1 MRCDRNRQGGGV
13 AIYVKD
19 TISYK
24 IRDDLPIGDF
34 EIVCIEVQ
42 LRCSSPFIVLAWYRP
57 PNYNKLRLI
66 ELEQILQILDS
77 ENMEIILLGDTNCDE
92 LCTDTKNNITKLLES
107 IYCNYQFK
115 QTIKMSTRVTN
126 KTSTLIDHSAA
137 NRPSRIVKSDILITG
152 FSDHDMVFGMRKIS
166 GNRNKA
172 PKIIRSRNLK
182 HYNKE
187 AFRKDLANAD
197 WESIMEVSD
206 VNIMYA
212 EWEKLFIN
220 ILDKHAP
227 IRQRKVRNKYS
238 PHINAELKRKM
249 FLRDFY
255 KKKHRSSG
263 NPNDWL
269 EYKKLRNIVNIEH
282 ANAKKD
288 YFAHKL
294 SQTNHDIKETWK
306 ILNSALGRRSKT
318 TTIQRLRVNGTNLTE
333 PDKIS
338 EQFNKN
344 FCNIASDI
352 LKESEEF
359 DSSDI
364 SFESYITKLPKTTS
378 SFRFKRI
385 SPADVLHHVGKLKSS
400 RSGAIPTRFLKDG
413 INQVA
418 NSLSF
423 LYYRSTE
430 EGTFPSNLRIASV
443 CPIYKGEGHKDNPNN
458 YRPISILH
466 LIARV
471 FEKIIH
477 IQLFRYLESTI
488 FKYQSGFGPKHSTE
502 SSVINS
508 TKRWLLN
515 IDQGNY
521 NIAVF
526 VDLKKAFN
534 TVNHEILLNKL
545 RYYGIDNTEL
555 KWFSS
560 YLTDRKQYTVVDG
573 AMSSESNINHGVP
586 QGS

>member
-1 MRCDRNRQGGGV
+1 ML
-13 AIYVKD
+13 
-19 TISYK
+19 TH
-24 IRDDLPIGDF
+24 
-34 EIVCIEVQ
+34 
-42 LRCSSPFIVLAWYRP
+42 
-57 PNYNKLRLI
+57 
-66 ELEQILQILDS
+66 
-77 ENMEIILLGDTNCDE
+77 
-92 LCTDTKNNITKLLES
+92 
-107 IYCNYQFK
+107 
-115 QTIKMSTRVTN
+115 VTN
-126 KTSTLIDHSAA
+126 KTSTLIDHFATNSL
-137 NRPSRIVKSDILITG
+137 SRIVKSGILIIG

-166 GNRNKA
+166 GNRNKV

-182 HYNKE
+182 HYDKE

-220 ILDKHAP
+220 ILGKHAP
-227 IRQRKVRNKYS
+227 IRQHKVRNKYS

-263 NPNDWL
+263 NLNDWL
-269 EYKKLRNIVNIEH
+269 EYKKLRNMVNIEH
-282 ANAKKD
+282 ASAKKD

-294 SQTNHDIKETWK
+294 SQTKHDIKETWK

-318 TTIQRLRVNGTNLTE
+318 TTIQRLRVNGTDLAE

-338 EQFNKN
+338 EQFNKY

-364 SFESYITKLPKTTS
+364 SFESYITKLPKTTC

-413 INQVA
+413 INEVA

-423 LYYRSTE
+423 LFDRSVE
-430 EGTFPSNLRIASV
+430 ESSFPSNLKIASV
-443 CPIYKGEGHKDNPNN
+443 CPIYKGEGHKDNQSN
-458 YRPISILH
+458 YRPISILPI
-466 LIARV
+466 IARV
-471 FEKIIH
+471 FEKLIH

-488 FKYQSGFGPKHSTE
+488 FKYQSGFRPKHSSE
-502 SSVINS
+502 SSVLNS
-508 TKRWLLN
+508 TNRWLLN

-526 VDLKKAFN
+526 VDLKKAFD
-534 TVNHEILLNKL
+534 TVNHEFLLNKL
-545 RYYGIDNTEL
+545 RHYGMDNTEL
-555 KWFSS
+555 KWFTS
-560 YLTDRKQYTVVDG
+560 YLTDRKQYTVADG

-586 QGS
+586 QGSCLGPLLFLVYINDLPICLEKCTSKLYADDTDISTSNKSIKRLRNKLTMI

>member
-1 MRCDRNRQGGGV
+1 
-13 AIYVKD
+13 
-19 TISYK
+19 
-24 IRDDLPIGDF
+24 
-34 EIVCIEVQ
+34 
-42 LRCSSPFIVLAWYRP
+42 
-57 PNYNKLRLI
+57 
-66 ELEQILQILDS
+66 
-77 ENMEIILLGDTNCDE
+77 
-92 LCTDTKNNITKLLES
+92 
-107 IYCNYQFK
+107 
-115 QTIKMSTRVTN
+115 MSTGVTN
-126 KTSTLIDHSAA
+126 KTSTLIDHFAT
-137 NRPSRIVKSDILITG
+137 NRPSQIVKSGILITG

-238 PHINAELKRKM
+238 PHINAELKCKM
-249 FLRDFY
+249 FLVRDFY

-263 NPNDWL
+263 NLNDWL

-282 ANAKKD
+282 ANAKKN

-294 SQTNHDIKETWK
+294 SQTNHNIKETWK
-306 ILNSALGRRSKT
+306 ILNSALGRSKT
-318 TTIQRLRVNGTNLTE
+318 TTIQWLRVNGTDLTE

-338 EQFNKN
+338 EQFNKY

-364 SFESYITKLPKTTS
+364 SFESYITKFPKTTS

-413 INQVA
+413 INEVA

-423 LYYRSTE
+423 LYNRSIE
-430 EGTFPSNLRIASV
+430 EGSFPSNLKIASV
-443 CPIYKGEGHKDNPNN
+443 CPIYKGVGHKDNPSN
-458 YRPISILH
+458 YRPISILPI
-466 LIARV
+466 IARV
-471 FEKIIH
+471 FEKLIH

-488 FKYQSGFGPKHSTE
+488 FKYQSGFRPKHYQ
-502 SSVINS
+502 I
-508 TKRWLLN
+508 KCP
-515 IDQGNY
+515 Q
-521 NIAVF
+521 
-526 VDLKKAFN
+526 FN
-534 TVNHEILLNKL
+534 
-545 RYYGIDNTEL
+545 
-555 KWFSS
+555 
-560 YLTDRKQYTVVDG
+560 KQV
-573 AMSSESNINHGVP
+573 APKH
-586 QGS
+586 

>member
-1 MRCDRNRQGGGV
+1 
-13 AIYVKD
+13 
-19 TISYK
+19 
-24 IRDDLPIGDF
+24 
-34 EIVCIEVQ
+34 
-42 LRCSSPFIVLAWYRP
+42 
-57 PNYNKLRLI
+57 
-66 ELEQILQILDS
+66 
-77 ENMEIILLGDTNCDE
+77 
-92 LCTDTKNNITKLLES
+92 
-107 IYCNYQFK
+107 
-115 QTIKMSTRVTN
+115 
-126 KTSTLIDHSAA
+126 
-137 NRPSRIVKSDILITG
+137 
-152 FSDHDMVFGMRKIS
+152 MRKIS

-182 HYNKE
+182 HNKE

-269 EYKKLRNIVNIEH
+269 EYKKLRNIVDIEH

-318 TTIQRLRVNGTNLTE
+318 TTIQRLRVNGSDLTE

-338 EQFNKN
+338 QQFSKY

-364 SFESYITKLPKTTS
+364 SFESYITKLPKTTC

-385 SPADVLHHVGKLKSS
+385 SPADVLHHVGKINSS
-400 RSGAIPTRFLKDG
+400 RSGAISTRFLKDG
-413 INQVA
+413 INEVA
-418 NSLSF
+418 NSLRF
-423 LYYRSTE
+423 YIIDQLRKVH
-430 EGTFPSNLRIASV
+430 FPRIS
-443 CPIYKGEGHKDNPNN
+443 K
-458 YRPISILH
+458 LH
-466 LIARV
+466 LYVQYTKVKDTKTIRA
-471 FEKIIH
+471 IIG
-477 IQLFRYLESTI
+477 L
-488 FKYQSGFGPKHSTE
+488 YQS
-502 SSVINS
+502 
-508 TKRWLLN
+508 
-515 IDQGNY
+515 
-521 NIAVF
+521 
-526 VDLKKAFN
+526 
-534 TVNHEILLNKL
+534 
-545 RYYGIDNTEL
+545 
-555 KWFSS
+555 
-560 YLTDRKQYTVVDG
+560 YL
-573 AMSSESNINHGVP
+573 
-586 QGS
+586 